1 MKYFPVMRRIW
12 LMVCLLL
19 AGLSAR
25 AQNLDS
31 LVRRAMASPH
41 RGPHDTILV
50 AGIVI
55 GHDTLPYIG
64 LPEVVITAEMPKAL
78 RKRLEEW
85 TRLRNAVYVTYPYAR
100 AASRIL
106 REAEAQLAAMPDK
119 KSRKAYIKK
128 KEAELRAT
136 FGPQIENL
144 SVYQGRILIKL
155 IYRETGTSCY
165 DIIKEMKGGFSARF
179 WQTIAFFFG
188 SNLKSTYDTQE
199 DRDIEAIV
207 QEIQHNP
214 YYRYY

>member
-1 MKYFPVMRRIW
+1 MRHM
-12 LMVCLLL
+12 LLLGCLLL
-19 AGLSAR
+19 AGFSTR

-31 LVRRAMASPH
+31 LVRKAMASPH

-50 AGIVI
+50 GGIVI

-64 LPEVVITAEMPKAL
+64 LPEVVVVGEMPKRL

-100 AASRIL
+100 AAARIL
-106 REAEAQLAAMPDK
+106 REAEMQLAAMPDK
-119 KSRKAYIKK
+119 KSRKAYIHK

-165 DIIKEMKGGFSARF
+165 DIIKELKGGFSARF

-214 YYRYY
+214 YYQYY